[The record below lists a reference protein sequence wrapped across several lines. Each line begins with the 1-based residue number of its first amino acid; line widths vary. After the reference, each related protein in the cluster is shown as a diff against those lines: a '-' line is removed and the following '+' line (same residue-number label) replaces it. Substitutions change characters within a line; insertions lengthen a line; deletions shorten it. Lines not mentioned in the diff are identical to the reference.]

1 MRKNINKLVAFA
13 IGISV
18 MSGTAVPVFA
28 ADTTTTNA
36 ATTAAVQ
43 NSSTSVQAQTTK
55 PVLTLDESIKAA
67 ISNDDKLAYD
77 EKAISYR
84 NKINDNKEELDSAM
98 SVGGDT
104 EDFNQDTRD
113 NTLNQLKQQRDFD
126 EDTVIQK
133 TTKAYNDL
141 VTKQMTIERKTK
153 LLEIKNKELND
164 QKLKKSLGLVTSID
178 LSDAELQ
185 IGISQNQLTLNINQ
199 LKDAQDSFK
208 VLTGKDATQFTLE
221 QDIKYEKFKIDGS
234 VDEYLDNIIDGYLKL
249 KIDALKLNKD
259 NLDDNEVTED
269 NVTAAKTRSDNAKL
283 EISGITFDGSKA
295 STDAY
300 NTAVKNYEADKSAYT
315 TTLSARITYLTSK
328 LSIYENQTN
337 LEITK
342 KQLKD
347 SLKQLYTTI
356 LSTEDSIDSSKQKIE
371 INNKKLSNAKLK
383 YDLGLMTKSDYTK
396 LIVDD
401 QGSDDLDIQLRT
413 TVDTYNTLKEKLQKP
428 WIQ

>member
-1 MRKNINKLVAFA
+1 MRKNVNKLVAFA

-36 ATTAAVQ
+36 ATTA
-43 NSSTSVQAQTTK
+43 NVQAQTVK
-55 PVLTLDESIKAA
+55 PVLTLDDAIKAA

-77 EKAISYR
+77 EKAISYQD
-84 NKINDNKEELDSAM
+84 KINDNKEKLDDAM

-104 EDFNQDTRD
+104 EDFNKDTRD

-141 VTKQMTIERKTK
+141 VTRQMKIDKTTG
-153 LLEIKNKELND
+153 LLEVRNKELND
-164 QKLKKSLGLVTSID
+164 AKLKKSLGLVTSIELGD
-178 LSDAELQ
+178 TELQ
-185 IGISQNQLTLNINQ
+185 IKNLQNQLQYNINQ

-208 VLTGKDATQFTLE
+208 VLTGKDTTQFTLE

-234 VDEYLDNIIDGYLKL
+234 VDDYLDNIIDSYLKL
-249 KIDALKLNKD
+249 KVDALKLNKD
-259 NLDDNEVTED
+259 NLDDNEVSED
-269 NVTAAKTRSDNAKL
+269 DVNNAKTTSINAIAPTIGAGATVDQYAEYEKKL
-283 EISGITFDGSKA
+283 SK
-295 STDAY
+295 
-300 NTAVKNYEADKSAYT
+300 YESDKSAYT
-315 TTLSARITYLTSK
+315 TKLSARITYLANK
-328 LSIYENQTN
+328 LAIYQGQTN
-337 LEITK
+337 LEINK

-371 INNKKLSNAKLK
+371 LNNRKLSNAKLK

-413 TVDTYNTLKEKLQKP
+413 TIDTYNTLKEKLQKP